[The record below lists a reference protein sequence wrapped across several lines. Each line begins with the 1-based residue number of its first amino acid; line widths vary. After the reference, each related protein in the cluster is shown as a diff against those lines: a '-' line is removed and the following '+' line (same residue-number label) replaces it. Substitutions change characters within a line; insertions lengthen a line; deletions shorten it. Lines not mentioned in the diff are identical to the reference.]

1 MVETYYEPHPALH
14 APQFLL
20 VGGFGQHLDLLP
32 DALQPP
38 VLVAVNHFSDQIRHF
53 LELIF

>member
-1 MVETYYEPHPALH
+1 MVEPYYEPHPALH

-20 VGGFGQHLDLLP
+20 VGCFGQRLDLLP